1 MTFTI
6 FTCFQTIELT
16 LKKSILFAGKC
27 RSRSLLLEK
36 PLFLYQPFAH
46 SSKTNKVETL
56 ENNGNVAMES
66 IPQ

>member
-1 MTFTI
+1 M
-6 FTCFQTIELT
+6 
-16 LKKSILFAGKC
+16 FAGEC
-27 RSRSLLLEK
+27 GSRSLLLEK

-46 SSKTNKVETL
+46 SSKTNKMETL